1 MQDRRTF
8 LHWDRHALPAAV
20 TVLSDGYT
28 HAGSLDLGD
37 ALIALPGAR
46 AARRLKELLV
56 EEADCRGLRLVP
68 PRIATLGSLPEYLY
82 APTAP
87 LLDEGTSIRLWL
99 QQLRTA
105 PRRSEEHT
113 SEL

>member
-46 AARRLKELLV
+46 AARRGGRPPWAPARAAPDRHARLAAGIPV
-56 EEADCRGLRLVP
+56 CADRATSGRGHQHP
-68 PRIATLGSLPEYLY
+68 PL
-82 APTAP
+82 APAAQ
-87 LLDEGTSIRLWL
+87 D
-99 QQLRTA
+99 RTA
-105 PRRSEEHT
+105 RGPRPPLPARAA
-113 SEL
+113 